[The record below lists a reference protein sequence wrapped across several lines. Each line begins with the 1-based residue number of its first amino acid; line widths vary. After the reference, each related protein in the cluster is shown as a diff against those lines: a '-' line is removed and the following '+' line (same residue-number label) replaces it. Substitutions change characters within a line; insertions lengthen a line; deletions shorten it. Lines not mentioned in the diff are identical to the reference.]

1 MHFMKQSALITATDP
16 IHFMSGVRAPEGARR
31 KYWSYGYAVGLV
43 LLFCFRS
50 APQTRHTCGSPPC
63 LEPRLL
69 PVQRY
74 HRSTVSTFREGIRR
88 QCIILL
94 ICQLTAVKQPAPL
107 SNLRFDIII
116 AVFGI
121 KNRVP
126 SVVTIPF
133 RISPVPAALCNA
145 GTASSDHQTAERR
158 LRRHSPR
165 HGHG

>member
-1 MHFMKQSALITATDP
+1 MRYFWLLCPGFEPLRVHGGSTGLTDKPWGWCFFFVSVQPRKPGIHAGLLRVWSLASCQYSATIDQLFLP
-16 IHFMSGVRAPEGARR
+16 SGKAFAVSV
-31 KYWSYGYAVGLV
+31 SY
-43 LLFCFRS
+43 CS
-50 APQTRHTCGSPPC
+50 S
-63 LEPRLL
+63 
-69 PVQRY
+69 
-74 HRSTVSTFREGIRR
+74 VSS
-88 QCIILL
+88 
-94 ICQLTAVKQPAPL
+94 QLTSVKQPAPL

-121 KNRVP
+121 ENRVP

-145 GTASSDHQTAERR
+145 GTASSDHQTAARR